1 MVATVH
7 QDRCEWIKLIS
18 STRLTRLVQDVLSGL
33 FELELVQMFI
43 TKLLTHP
50 DKLNLI
56 VKHIL
61 SIGHLLNKDLQTF
74 MVTYSLGKLETDNFA
89 LREPTQF
96 YQCLELIHIMS
107 GDDVIEM
114 DLQLLDILLSNKFTF
129 RKCTVD
135 LYLSLILRSLRTGR
149 IYQLPA
155 LSQ

>member
-56 VKHIL
+56 VIKVYIL
-61 SIGHLLNKDLQTF
+61 VICILL
-74 MVTYSLGKLETDNFA
+74 LE
-89 LREPTQF
+89 
-96 YQCLELIHIMS
+96 
-107 GDDVIEM
+107 IEM
-114 DLQLLDILLSNKFTF
+114 QMDFQYIFMMEGLG
-129 RKCTVD
+129 
-135 LYLSLILRSLRTGR
+135 LYLLKPCYLIYIL
-149 IYQLPA
+149 ICK
-155 LSQ
+155 